1 MSRIYSELRRSDYNI
16 VRGFCV
22 CTDRMA
28 KLFRVRA
35 RLTQGPVLCFVNRST
50 ESGSYA
56 LDEGFS
62 RAEATSLERLLKSRN
77 LECRIQEISAGIA
90 ADRLASWNIIGP
102 LVELDPGDTDRL
114 PFRVVGCLEL

>member
-1 MSRIYSELRRSDYNI
+1 MSRIYSALRRSDYNI
-16 VRGFCV
+16 VRDFCV
-22 CTDRMA
+22 CIKRME

-50 ESGSYA
+50 ETGRYA

-62 RAEATSLERLLKSRN
+62 WAEATSLERLLNSRN
-77 LECRIQEISAGIA
+77 LECWVKQIPAGIA

-102 LVELDPGDTDRL
+102 LVELDPGDADRL